1 MGDTGRGNGNGER
14 EGVSRTAPG
23 LRDAMFDLLDD
34 LRNGRAT
41 PPQAR
46 AQCETADRIMD
57 TVRMEAMELAVM
69 QAQLEMRRSLKL
81 LGEGKEPPMLSAQG
95 GSGE

>member
-1 MGDTGRGNGNGER
+1 MGNNGDGER

-34 LRNGRAT
+34 LRNGRTT

-57 TVRMEAMELAVM
+57 TVRMEAMELSVM
-69 QAQLEMRRSLKL
+69 RAQLDMQRDLKL
-81 LGEGKEPPMLSAQG
+81 LGEAEGPPMLPARSEL
-95 GSGE
+95 GE